1 MDGGRYDAVIYSRAL
16 GARSP
21 GTHNLHLVDDA
32 DHNFTGVSAFTTKL
46 AFDETMKNVHD
57 VFSGRTRLWASSW
70 TGGHINRAG
79 S

>member
-32 DHNFTGVSAFTTKL
+32 DHNFTGVSAFATKL
-46 AFDETMKNVHD
+46 AVDETMRDVHD
-57 VFSGRTRLWASSW
+57 VFSGRTRL
-70 TGGHINRAG
+70 
-79 S
+79 